1 MSEKVFSCVTCWQE
15 VLAAPQFGPRL
26 VRLQLF
32 TQTCIVLQ
40 ELLFFFVPSCYIF
53 IKVNSGVG
61 SSCRLSLYCCSI
73 LEKKRKEKKKKKGGK
88 KNDVL
93 CVTVMSRLRAG
104 RSSQRG
110 ELQPSPAAF
119 AAASSARRGGLRRQ
133 SSSCSVC
140 LDANLGRTMDA
151 CPSR

>member
-1 MSEKVFSCVTCWQE
+1 MVLGFSASNCSPKPASCC
-15 VLAAPQFGPRL
+15 RS
-26 VRLQLF
+26 
-32 TQTCIVLQ
+32 
-40 ELLFFFVPSCYIF
+40 FFVPSCYIF

-61 SSCRLSLYCCSI
+61 SSCRLSLCCCSI

-110 ELQPSPAAF
+110 NFSLHLRLSRPLPQPGGGIKAAKLLLF
-119 AAASSARRGGLRRQ
+119 RVFRRGPRPHNGRLSLTVTSTPLLILLGLANKSAPRR
-133 SSSCSVC
+133 
-140 LDANLGRTMDA
+140 LH
-151 CPSR
+151 